1 MDYKKDMEKHMEDK
15 TVHYVTKAFK
25 IFAMIVLGILLF
37 LLANYVLMCL
47 WNWLMPELFGLPT
60 IGYWKALGILVLA
73 KIIFGFG
80 GGDGSSS
87 KKKSYAKSKKH
98 FRPFEKCR
106 PMRRDFSD
114 WELYDEFWKEQGE
127 QAFKDYVDKHK
138 NKENDI

>member
-1 MDYKKDMEKHMEDK
+1 MDYKKDMEEHMEQK
-15 TVHYVTKAFK
+15 TIHYVTKAFK
-25 IFAMIVLGILLF
+25 VFAMVVLGILLF
-37 LLANYVLMCL
+37 LLANYVLMRL

-80 GGDGSSS
+80 GGGHSNSS
-87 KKKSYAKSKKH
+87 KSGKKSKKH
-98 FRPFEKCR
+98 FKSFDKCR

-114 WELYDEFWKEQGE
+114 WELYDDFWKEEGE
-127 QAFKDYVDKHK
+127 KAFKDYVDKHK